1 MQEAP
6 FAGREPVFVG
16 DDLTDEAG
24 FSVVNQLQGMSVKV
38 GAGET
43 QAHWRLADAA
53 AVRTWL
59 QHLAYDAQTERRD
72 DHESFS
78 RSSNRIALPDDKNR
92 ALAVW
97 PSASWGTESGGGL
110 WFGWSGEIGDDQQP
124 LKQVSRG
131 NISWASFNL
140 NERDHDEY
148 YNQFSN
154 AVLWPAFHYRLDL
167 VSFQREAWEDICGLT
182 PCWRTSF
189 CR

>member
-1 MQEAP
+1 MALDYASPVGQVRLLATDLTEPFIFTGEAITAFMQEAP

-78 RSSNRIALPDDKNR
+78 RSL
-92 ALAVW
+92 
-97 PSASWGTESGGGL
+97 
-110 WFGWSGEIGDDQQP
+110 
-124 LKQVSRG
+124 
-131 NISWASFNL
+131 
-140 NERDHDEY
+140 
-148 YNQFSN
+148 
-154 AVLWPAFHYRLDL
+154 
-167 VSFQREAWEDICGLT
+167 
-182 PCWRTSF
+182 
-189 CR
+189 